1 MAKILLSIFGDTDR
15 CMLTGMNQVERHH
28 VFGGR
33 MGHKSKSEKYRFIA
47 PLYPKAHPN
56 GVHAD
61 DRWCRENLGMSLAEI
76 DWMLKQRCQEHYERE
91 VGTREEFMAEFGRNY
106 L

>member
-1 MAKILLSIFGDTDR
+1 MAKRLWSIFGDTDA
-15 CMLTGMNQVERHH
+15 CMLTGRNRVERHH

-33 MGHKSKSEKYRFIA
+33 MGLKAKSEKYGFIA
-47 PLYPKAHPN
+47 PLYPLAHPN
-56 GVHAD
+56 GVQAND
-61 DRWCRENLGMSLAEI
+61 AWCRENLGMSLSEI

-91 VGTREEFMAEFGRNY
+91 IGTREEFMAEFGRNY